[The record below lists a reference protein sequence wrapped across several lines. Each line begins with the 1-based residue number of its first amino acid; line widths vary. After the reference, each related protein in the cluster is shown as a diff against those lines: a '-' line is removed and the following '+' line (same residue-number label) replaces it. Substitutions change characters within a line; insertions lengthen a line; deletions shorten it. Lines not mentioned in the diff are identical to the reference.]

1 MKGYAR
7 RYFALIMAACMMLFS
22 VPFAHAEQT
31 GFVDMPGEGHWSYAA
46 LNSAVENGILNGNNN
61 HLYPNRALTRAQ
73 MAAIINRVFGA
84 EEQADISAF
93 QDVKAGDWF
102 AADLAKAV
110 CMGTFQGNGNML
122 YPNRDIKRQ
131 EVMAV
136 LARALKLD
144 TADTSNLDNYQDSD
158 QIADYAKGAVAAMLR
173 SGYVSGYADNTI
185 RPQNSLTREQMAQIL
200 YNIFQK
206 YVNTAGTYTGD
217 EAGNVMVNV
226 PEVTIKDASI
236 SGDLIIGDGVGSG
249 TVTLDHVTV
258 SGRVLV
264 RGGGENSLRIVNNS
278 NIGSIIVT
286 KSSSG
291 DLRILSSQGARVD
304 MVYVD
309 DGKDTVILEGTFKNV
324 AVQGTNEVVLRNS
337 SVTQLSV
344 SAPGA
349 DVTVES
355 GSVANTIVA
364 ESAAKAEL
372 TVGKN
377 AKMGT
382 VNVATNAAVDVS
394 GSAAHIVISSG
405 EQGSPSVSL
414 KDGASVTTLEVK
426 KNSAVKVEADDSAK
440 VGHIVAADRGSVTVG
455 GSTAKKQELND
466 KISQGSAANSGGSG
480 GSSSGGSGSG
490 GSSGGSS
497 SGGSGSGGSSG
508 GSSSGGSDSGTVV
521 TSFAQ
526 LKAAAADQAVTAI
539 SISGELEIND
549 DFQCDKPVTIQNGAV
564 VLISDYAIFFD
575 SLTNHGTITTKA
587 SGRLHIG
594 YQAAFLNK
602 GKARNNGVWYI
613 YGALKNEGTYIAN
626 HRHSGVINAFSGSSL
641 IGMPET
647 TVFAVYGDCYYADGT
662 FRKSDRAT
670 DIQTDRN
677 ITLSTSG
684 TTLSAFAFGQAGYDQ
699 AVKSDTA
706 YEGLYL
712 IADKEEEN
720 NTVRLSPKY
729 TGPEWL
735 TFIGDGVTARVSNGT
750 AAPGVLDVCGTL
762 EISAGNT
769 LRAPHVSVQSHGT
782 IRNQGAYHVRTTD
795 MFPDSAAFGMDGA
808 KVYVCGG
815 NTDYY
820 YADGSVEKEED
831 SVTIT
836 GNADISSFGYRCA
849 YIYGQTALENALASG
864 IEYKNIHVCRD
875 PEAPENNH
883 IILNQNV
890 TLNRLE
896 VCEGASL
903 TIAENTTLTADLDIE
918 GGVVENQGTIV
929 GPDLQI
935 SEEGRLINYGTLDLS
950 HDGGTSRLALWDGTL
965 DNRGTID
972 VCNNTLTVNQGHGS
986 LLNIPAPICVT
997 IKSHDS
1003 YWSDGAID
1011 ENPAEVIV
1019 TGGAAVKNTAS
1030 AMVVGGK
1037 GLNNYLAAG
1046 KSYDEVHLCIVD
1058 KETVELPRS
1067 LRVHQVDVRDDSTL
1081 IVPEGYSLTVDK
1093 WMSVYEGGT
1102 VSVQNG
1108 GYLSA
1113 DELSVQDGGL
1123 FKNDG
1128 TVTCNNLEIRD
1139 SSYFNEETGEYEEG
1153 RDTAFLNHGKLTAA
1167 SKSDVRLEGEHSR
1180 LVHDEAAYFACYGN
1194 IRLDRGALLEVH
1206 GPVNSTTPQE
1216 NGFYCEYSVQL
1227 YSCSYGGRI
1236 FTSRIISDEPI
1247 EAKEYMT
1254 AYAATEAD
1262 LRAALKAGAT
1272 NIAVTAPMTLTADL
1286 ELPTGQNVEPMVR
1299 FSELTVPEGVTLTAS
1314 AFWRCDTLNIEGGRV
1329 EQRSGDTEIS
1339 RLSIQPGGTLQIN
1352 EGARL
1357 RGLQEADIAGTIV
1370 NEGKITINGT
1380 YDYSSMPDFSWA
1392 DSIPGTVRK
1401 EMILRV
1407 YSLKELE
1414 TLLADHDIAE
1424 SVSVQCRSAAASA
1437 TDYVIDHDLDFGSRH
1452 VYFREPVTIGK
1463 DAAVKGASIQF
1474 GGGLHLYGTLD
1485 SPSASFDRALTTEA
1499 GSCIRVSD
1507 WTCSWAAAQINGMID
1522 LVGGEIT
1529 FTEETTFGE
1538 SMQIQWHSERVED
1551 GDLSVLNRG
1560 GYIACGDVVHQL
1572 GHIEIPRD
1580 EKIEL
1585 RSENAYYEVIG
1596 SLTNR
1601 GEICISWE
1609 SSLYINNNARLNNEG
1624 RITNDGTLKIQA
1636 LGSVVNSG
1644 TILNRGTIQINEG
1657 GTLSNV
1663 DGTITDEG
1671 TVEGTVTE
1679 NSAAE
1684 NQQAAETPKE
1694 SRKAPEAVKGLAAPP
1709 EDGESAASPDE
1720 EAPSKQ
1726 PEEKPE
1732 KKPAEESGPQ
1742 EPGLESG
1749 SDPTEKV
1756 TA

>member
-46 LNSAVENGILNGNNN
+46 LNSAVENGILSGNNN

-84 EEQADISAF
+84 KEQADISAF

-102 AADLAKAV
+102 SADLAKAV

-122 YPNRDIKRQ
+122 YPNRNIKRQ

-136 LARALKLD
+136 LARTLKLD

-309 DGKDTVILEGTFKNV
+309 DGKDTVTLEGTFKNV

-426 KNSAVKVEADDSAK
+426 KNSAAKVEADDSAK
-440 VGHIVAADRGSVTVG
+440 VSHIVAVDPGSVTVG

-480 GSSSGGSGSG
+480 GF
-490 GSSGGSS
+490 SSGGSS
-497 SGGSGSGGSSG
+497 SGGSSG

-575 SLTNHGTITTKA
+575 SLTNNGTITTKA

-602 GKARNNGVWYI
+602 GKAQNNGVWYI
-613 YGALKNEGTYIAN
+613 YGALKNEGTYIAKN
-626 HRHSGVINAFSGSSL
+626 RRSGVINAFSGSFL

-662 FRKSDRAT
+662 FRKSDQAT

-677 ITLSTSG
+677 ITLRTSG
-684 TTLSAFAFGQAGYDQ
+684 AVLSAFAFGQEGYDQ

-712 IADKEEEN
+712 IADKEEN
-720 NTVRLSPKY
+720 NTLRLSPKY

-750 AAPGVLDVCGTL
+750 AAPGVLEVYGTL
-762 EISAGNT
+762 EIAAGNT
-769 LRAPHVSVQSHGT
+769 LRAPEVSVQSHGT
-782 IRNQGAYHVRTTD
+782 IRNQGDYQVETTY
-795 MFPDSAAFGMDGA
+795 MFKDSAAFGMDGA
-808 KVYVCGG
+808 KVHVCGD
-815 NTDYY
+815 NIDYY
-820 YADGSVEKEED
+820 YADGSVEKGGAA
-831 SVTIT
+831 VTIT
-836 GNADISSFGYRCA
+836 GNADISSFGYHCA

-864 IEYKNIHVCRD
+864 IAYDEIHVCCD
-875 PEAPENNH
+875 PDTPENNH
-883 IILNQNV
+883 VILNKDV
-890 TLNRLE
+890 LLNRLE
-896 VCEGASL
+896 VYEGASL
-903 TIAENTTLTADLDIE
+903 TIAENTTLTAYLNIE

-929 GPDLQI
+929 GLNMRI
-935 SEEGRLINYGTLDLS
+935 GEEGRLINYGTVDLS
-950 HDGGTSRLALWDGTL
+950 KYGTSRLVLWDGTL

-972 VCNNTLTVNQGHGS
+972 ARNNTLTVSQGRGH
-986 LLNIPAPICVT
+986 LLNIPASICVT
-997 IKSHDS
+997 IESHDFYS
-1003 YWSDGAID
+1003 NDGTID

-1030 AMVVGGK
+1030 ATAEGTK

-1046 KSYDEVHLCIVD
+1046 KSYDEVYLHIVD

-1081 IVPEGYSLTVDK
+1081 IVLEGYSLTVDE
-1093 WMSVYEGGT
+1093 WMGVYEGGT

-1128 TVTCNNLEIRD
+1128 TVTCDRLEIRD
-1139 SSYFNEETGEYEEG
+1139 SSYYDEETGEYEEG
-1153 RDTAFLNHGKLTAA
+1153 RDAAFLNHGKLTAA

-1206 GPVNSTTPQE
+1206 GPVNPRSSQD
-1216 NGFYCEYSVQL
+1216 NGFYCERPVQL

-1247 EAKEYMT
+1247 EADEYMT

-1272 NIAVTAPMTLTADL
+1272 DIAVTAPMTLTADL
-1286 ELPTGQNVEPMVR
+1286 ELSTGQNVNPMVE
-1299 FSELTVPEGVTLTAS
+1299 FSELTVPGGVTLTAS
-1314 AFWRCDTLNIEGGRV
+1314 AFWGCDTLNIEGGRV
-1329 EQRSGDTEIS
+1329 EQRSGSAQIS
-1339 RLSIQPGGTLQIN
+1339 QLSIQAGGTLQISA
-1352 EGARL
+1352 EARL
-1357 RGLQEADIAGTIV
+1357 WGLQEADIAGTIV
-1370 NEGKITINGT
+1370 NEGGITIEGT
-1380 YDYSSMPDFSWA
+1380 YDYSSMPDLSWA
-1392 DSIPGTVRK
+1392 DSIPGTVEKDIR
-1401 EMILRV
+1401 LRV

-1424 SVSVQCRSAAASA
+1424 SVSVQCRSTAASA
-1437 TDYVIDHDLDFGSRH
+1437 TDYVIDHDLDFGSRR
-1452 VYFREPVTIGK
+1452 VYFAEPVTIDKGVT
-1463 DAAVKGASIQF
+1463 VKGARIQF
-1474 GGGLHLYGTLD
+1474 GEGLHLYGTLD
-1485 SPSASFDRALTTEA
+1485 SPSASFDRTLTTEA

-1507 WTCSWAAAQINGMID
+1507 WTCSRAAAQINGMID
-1522 LVGGEIT
+1522 LAGGRIY

-1538 SMQIQWHSERVED
+1538 SMQLQWHSQRAED
-1551 GDLSVLNRG
+1551 GDLSALNRRG
-1560 GYIACGDVVHQL
+1560 GVVCSGVIHQL
-1572 GHIEIPRD
+1572 GHIEIPKD
-1580 EKIEL
+1580 GEMALKGK
-1585 RSENAYYEVIG
+1585 NAYYEVIG
-1596 SLTNR
+1596 SLTNQ
-1601 GEICISWE
+1601 GEITIEEE

-1636 LGSVVNSG
+1636 LGLAVNSG

-1684 NQQAAETPKE
+1684 NQQAAETPEE

-1742 EPGLESG
+1742 ETGLEND
-1749 SDPTEKV
+1749 SDPTEEV

>member
-102 AADLAKAV
+102 SADLAKAV

-349 DVTVES
+349 DVAVES

-382 VNVATNAAVDVS
+382 VNVATNATVDVS

-414 KDGASVTTLEVK
+414 KDGASVTTMEVK

-440 VGHIVAADRGSVTVG
+440 VSHIVAADPGSVTVG

-466 KISQGSAANSGGSG
+466 KIAQGNAAS
-480 GSSSGGSGSG
+480 SG

-497 SGGSGSGGSSG
+497 SGGSSGGSSSGGSSG

-539 SISGELEIND
+539 SISGKLEIND
-549 DFQCDKPVTIQNGAV
+549 DFQCDKPVTIQNGAS

-602 GKARNNGVWYI
+602 GTAQNNGVWYI
-613 YGALKNEGTYIAN
+613 YGTLKNEGTYIAKN
-626 HRHSGVINAFSGSSL
+626 RHSGVINAFSGSSL

-684 TTLSAFAFGQAGYDQ
+684 ATLSAFAFGQAGYDQ

-720 NTVRLSPKY
+720 NTVRLSTEY

-735 TFIGDGVTARVSNGT
+735 TLIGDGVTARVSNGT
-750 AAPGVLDVCGTL
+750 AAPGELEVYGTL
-762 EISAGNT
+762 EIAAGNT
-769 LRAPHVSVQSHGT
+769 LRAPDVRVQSHG
-782 IRNQGAYHVRTTD
+782 IVRNQGDYQVETTYL
-795 MFPDSAAFGMDGA
+795 FEDSAAFGMDGA
-808 KVYVCGG
+808 KVHVCGD
-815 NTDYY
+815 NIDYY
-820 YADGSVEKEED
+820 YADGSVEKGGAT
-831 SVTIT
+831 VTIT

-864 IEYKNIHVCRD
+864 IAYDEIHVCCD
-875 PEAPENNH
+875 PESPENNH
-883 IILNQNV
+883 VILNKDV
-890 TLNRLE
+890 LLNRLE
-896 VCEGASL
+896 VYEGASL
-903 TIAENTTLTADLDIE
+903 TIAENTTLTAYLNIE

-929 GPDLQI
+929 GLNMRI
-935 SEEGRLINYGTLDLS
+935 GEEGRLINYGTVDLS
-950 HDGGTSRLALWDGTL
+950 EYGTSRLVLWDGTL

-972 VCNNTLTVNQGHGS
+972 ARNNILTVGQGRGH
-986 LLNIPAPICVT
+986 LLNIPASICVT
-997 IKSHDS
+997 IESHDFYS
-1003 YWSDGAID
+1003 NDGTID

-1030 AMVVGGK
+1030 ATAEGTK

-1046 KSYDEVHLCIVD
+1046 KSYDEVYLHIVD

-1081 IVPEGYSLTVDK
+1081 IVLEGYSLTVDE
-1093 WMSVYEGGT
+1093 WMGVYEGGT

-1128 TVTCNNLEIRD
+1128 TVTCDRLEIRD
-1139 SSYFNEETGEYEEG
+1139 SSYYDEETGEYEEG
-1153 RDTAFLNHGKLTAA
+1153 RDAAFLNHGKLTAA

-1206 GPVNSTTPQE
+1206 GPVNPRSSQD
-1216 NGFYCEYSVQL
+1216 NGFYCERPVQL

-1247 EAKEYMT
+1247 EADEYMT

-1272 NIAVTAPMTLTADL
+1272 DIAVTAPMTLTADL
-1286 ELPTGQNVEPMVR
+1286 ELSTGQNVNPMVE
-1299 FSELTVPEGVTLTAS
+1299 FSELTVPGGVTLTAS
-1314 AFWRCDTLNIEGGRV
+1314 AFWGCDTLNIEGGRV
-1329 EQRSGDTEIS
+1329 EQRSGSAQIS
-1339 RLSIQPGGTLQIN
+1339 QLSIQAGGTLQISA
-1352 EGARL
+1352 EARL
-1357 RGLQEADIAGTIV
+1357 WGLQEADIAGTIV
-1370 NEGKITINGT
+1370 NEGGITIEGT
-1380 YDYSSMPDFSWA
+1380 YDYSSMPDLSWA
-1392 DSIPGTVRK
+1392 DSIPGTVEKDIR
-1401 EMILRV
+1401 LRV

-1424 SVSVQCRSAAASA
+1424 SVSVQCRSTAASA
-1437 TDYVIDHDLDFGSRH
+1437 TDYVIDHDLDFGSRR
-1452 VYFREPVTIGK
+1452 VYFAEPVTIDKGVT
-1463 DAAVKGASIQF
+1463 VKGARIQF

-1485 SPSASFDRALTTEA
+1485 SPSASFDRTLTTEA

-1507 WTCSWAAAQINGMID
+1507 WTCSRAAAQINGMID
-1522 LVGGEIT
+1522 LAGGRIY

-1538 SMQIQWHSERVED
+1538 SMQLQWHSQRAED
-1551 GDLSVLNRG
+1551 GDLSALNRRG
-1560 GYIACGDVVHQL
+1560 GVVCSGVIHQL
-1572 GHIEIPRD
+1572 GHIEIPKD
-1580 EKIEL
+1580 GEMALKGK
-1585 RSENAYYEVIG
+1585 NAYYEVIG
-1596 SLTNR
+1596 SLTNQ
-1601 GEICISWE
+1601 GEITIEEE

-1636 LGSVVNSG
+1636 LGSAVNSG

-1684 NQQAAETPKE
+1684 NQQAAETPEE

-1742 EPGLESG
+1742 ETGLEND
-1749 SDPTEKV
+1749 SDPTEEV

>member
-46 LNSAVENGILNGNNN
+46 LNSAVENGILSGNNN

-84 EEQADISAF
+84 KEQADISAF

-102 AADLAKAV
+102 SADLAKAV

-122 YPNRDIKRQ
+122 YPNRNIKRQ

-136 LARALKLD
+136 LARTLKLD

-309 DGKDTVILEGTFKNV
+309 DGKDTVTLEGTFKNV

-426 KNSAVKVEADDSAK
+426 KNSAAKVEADDSAK
-440 VGHIVAADRGSVTVG
+440 VSHIVAVDPGSVTVG

-480 GSSSGGSGSG
+480 GF
-490 GSSGGSS
+490 SSGGSS
-497 SGGSGSGGSSG
+497 SGGSSG

-575 SLTNHGTITTKA
+575 SLTNNGTITTKA

-602 GKARNNGVWYI
+602 GKAQNNGVWYI
-613 YGALKNEGTYIAN
+613 YGALKNEGTYIAKN
-626 HRHSGVINAFSGSSL
+626 RRSGVINAFSGSFL

-662 FRKSDRAT
+662 FRKSDQAT

-677 ITLSTSG
+677 ITLRTSG
-684 TTLSAFAFGQAGYDQ
+684 AVLSAFAFGQEGYDQ

-712 IADKEEEN
+712 IADKEEN
-720 NTVRLSPKY
+720 NTLRLSPKY

-750 AAPGVLDVCGTL
+750 AAPGVLEVYGTL
-762 EISAGNT
+762 EIAAGNT
-769 LRAPHVSVQSHGT
+769 LRAPEVSVQSHGT
-782 IRNQGAYHVRTTD
+782 IRNQGDYQVETTY
-795 MFPDSAAFGMDGA
+795 MFKDSAAFGMDGA
-808 KVYVCGG
+808 KVHVCGD
-815 NTDYY
+815 NIDYY
-820 YADGSVEKEED
+820 YADGSVEKGGAA
-831 SVTIT
+831 VTIT
-836 GNADISSFGYRCA
+836 GNADISSFGYHCA

-864 IEYKNIHVCRD
+864 IAYDEIHVCCD
-875 PEAPENNH
+875 PDTPENNH
-883 IILNQNV
+883 VILNKDV
-890 TLNRLE
+890 LLNRLE
-896 VCEGASL
+896 VYEGASL
-903 TIAENTTLTADLDIE
+903 TIAENTTLTAYLNIE

-929 GPDLQI
+929 GLNMRI
-935 SEEGRLINYGTLDLS
+935 GEEGRLINYGTVDLS
-950 HDGGTSRLALWDGTL
+950 KYGTSRLVLWDGTL

-972 VCNNTLTVNQGHGS
+972 ARNNTLTVSQGRGH

-997 IKSHDS
+997 TESQDS
-1003 YWSDGAID
+1003 YWSDGTID

-1030 AMVVGGK
+1030 ATVAGNK

-1046 KSYDEVHLCIVD
+1046 KSYDEVYLHIVD
-1058 KETVELPRS
+1058 KETVELPQS
-1067 LRVHQVDVRDDSTL
+1067 LQIHQVDVRDESTL
-1081 IVPEGYSLTVDK
+1081 IVPEGYSLTVGE
-1093 WMSVYEGGT
+1093 WMGVYEGGT

-1108 GYLSA
+1108 GYLFA

-1139 SSYFNEETGEYEEG
+1139 SSYYDEETGEYRES

-1167 SKSDVRLEGEHSR
+1167 SKSDVRLVGEHSR

-1206 GPVNSTTPQE
+1206 GPVNPTTPQE
-1216 NGFYCEYSVQL
+1216 NGFYCAYPVQL
-1227 YSCSYGGRI
+1227 NSCSYGGRI

-1247 EAKEYMT
+1247 EAKEYTT

-1272 NIAVTAPMTLTADL
+1272 DIAATVPMTLTADL

-1314 AFWRCDTLNIEGGRV
+1314 TFWRCDTLNIEGGRV
-1329 EQRSGDTEIS
+1329 EQRSGNTRVS
-1339 RLSIQPGGTLQIN
+1339 RISIQPGGTLQIN

-1357 RGLQEADIAGTIV
+1357 WGLQEADIAGTIV
-1370 NEGKITINGT
+1370 NEGEISIREM
-1380 YDYSSMPDFSWA
+1380 YDYAAIPDLSWME
-1392 DSIPGTVRK
+1392 SIPGTVEK
-1401 EMILRV
+1401 DISLNV

-1424 SVSVQCRSAAASA
+1424 SVSVQCRSAAAFA

-1452 VYFREPVTIGK
+1452 VYFSEPVTIGK
-1463 DAAVKGASIQF
+1463 DATVKGAEIQF

-1485 SPSASFDRALTTEA
+1485 SPDVSFDRTLTTEA

-1507 WTCSWAAAQINGMID
+1507 WTYSEAAAQINGMID
-1522 LVGGEIT
+1522 LAGGRIY

-1538 SMQIQWHSERVED
+1538 SMQIQWHSQRAED
-1551 GDLSVLNRG
+1551 GDLSALNRG
-1560 GYIACGDVVHQL
+1560 GYIVCRGVIHQL

-1580 EKIEL
+1580 EKMVLEGK
-1585 RSENAYYEVIG
+1585 NAYYEVIG
-1596 SLTNR
+1596 SLTNQ
-1601 GEICISWE
+1601 GEITIEEE

-1694 SRKAPEAVKGLAAPP
+1694 SRKASEAVKGLAAPP

-1720 EAPSKQ
+1720 EAPSKR

-1742 EPGLESG
+1742 ETGLENG
-1749 SDPTEKV
+1749 SDPAEKV

>member
-7 RYFALIMAACMMLFS
+7 RYFALIMAVCMMLFS

-102 AADLAKAV
+102 SADLAKAV

-122 YPNRDIKRQ
+122 YPNRNIKRQ

-185 RPQNSLTREQMAQIL
+185 RPQNSLTREQMAQII

-206 YVNTAGTYTGD
+206 YVNTVGTYTGD

-426 KNSAVKVEADDSAK
+426 KNSAVNVEADDSAK
-440 VGHIVAADRGSVTVG
+440 VGHIVAANPGSITVG

-508 GSSSGGSDSGTVV
+508 GSSSSGSDSGTVV

-549 DFQCDKPVTIQNGAV
+549 DFQCDKPVTIQNGAA

-602 GKARNNGVWYI
+602 GKAQNNGVWYI
-613 YGALKNEGTYIAN
+613 YGALKNEGTYTAKN
-626 HRHSGVINAFSGSSL
+626 RHSGVINAFSGSSL

-684 TTLSAFAFGQAGYDQ
+684 ATLSAFAFGQAGYDQ
-699 AVKSDTA
+699 AVRSDTA

-712 IADKEEEN
+712 VADKEEEN
-720 NTVRLSPKY
+720 NTVRLSTEY

-735 TFIGDGVTARVSNGT
+735 TFIGDGVTARVSNRT
-750 AAPGVLDVCGTL
+750 AAPGELDVYGTL
-762 EISAGNT
+762 EIAAGNA

-782 IRNQGAYHVRTTD
+782 IRNQGDYQVETTY

-808 KVYVCGG
+808 KVHVCGD
-815 NTDYY
+815 NIDYY
-820 YADGSVEKEED
+820 YADGSVEKGGAA
-831 SVTIT
+831 VTIT
-836 GNADISSFGYRCA
+836 GNADISRFGYRCA
-849 YIYGQTALENALASG
+849 YIYGQTALENVLVSG
-864 IEYKNIHVCRD
+864 IAYDEIYVCCD

-883 IILNQNV
+883 VILNQNV

-896 VCEGASL
+896 VYEGASL
-903 TIAENTTLTADLDIE
+903 TIAENTTLTTYLDIV
-918 GGVVENQGTIV
+918 GGIVENQGTIV
-929 GPDLQI
+929 GLNMRI
-935 SEEGRLINYGTLDLS
+935 CEEGQLINYGTLDLS
-950 HDGGTSRLALWDGTL
+950 AYGTSHLALWRGTL

-972 VCNNTLTVNQGHGS
+972 VYKDTLDVGYGRGH
-986 LLNIPAPICVT
+986 LLNIPAHICVT
-997 IKSHDS
+997 TKSDDLYS
-1003 YWSDGAID
+1003 RDGAVPEDSPII
-1011 ENPAEVIV
+1011 IV
-1019 TGGAAVKNTAS
+1019 TGGATVKNTGS
-1030 AMVVGGK
+1030 ATVEGIK

-1046 KSYDEVHLCIVD
+1046 KSYDEVHLYIVD
-1058 KETVELPRS
+1058 ETVELPRS

-1081 IVPEGYSLTVDK
+1081 IVPEGYSLTVDE
-1093 WMSVYEGGT
+1093 WMGVYEGGT

-1108 GYLSA
+1108 GYLFA

-1139 SSYFNEETGEYEEG
+1139 NSYYDEETGEYREG
-1153 RDTAFLNHGKLTAA
+1153 RDAAFLNHGKLTAA

-1206 GPVNSTTPQE
+1206 GPVNPKSSQD
-1216 NGFYCEYSVQL
+1216 NGFYCERPVQL
-1227 YSCSYGGRI
+1227 QSCSYGGRI

-1247 EAKEYMT
+1247 EADEYMT
-1254 AYAATEAD
+1254 AYAATEAE

-1272 NIAVTAPMTLTADL
+1272 NIAVTAPMTLTSDL

-1299 FSELTVPEGVTLTAS
+1299 FSELTVPEGVALTAS
-1314 AFWRCDTLNIEGGRV
+1314 TFWRCDTLNIEGGSV
-1329 EQRSGDTEIS
+1329 EQQCDNTRIR
-1339 RLSIQPGGTLQIN
+1339 RLSIQSGGTLQIN

-1357 RGLQEADIAGTIV
+1357 RGLQEADIAGTII
-1370 NEGKITINGT
+1370 NEGKITIDGT
-1380 YDYSSMPDFSWA
+1380 YDYSSMPDLFWA
-1392 DSIPGTVRK
+1392 DSIPGTVEK
-1401 EMILRV
+1401 DISLNV

-1414 TLLADHDIAE
+1414 TLLADPDIAE
-1424 SVSVQCRSAAASA
+1424 SFSIDCHSTAASA

-1452 VYFREPVTIGK
+1452 VYFSEPVTIGK
-1463 DAAVKGASIQF
+1463 DVTVKGTSIQF

-1485 SPSASFDRALTTEA
+1485 FPSALFNRTLTTEA

-1507 WTCSWAAAQINGMID
+1507 WTYSEAAAQINGMID
-1522 LVGGEIT
+1522 LAGGRIY

-1551 GDLSVLNRG
+1551 GDLSELNKG
-1560 GYIACGDVVHQL
+1560 GYIVCRGVIHQL
-1572 GHIEIPRD
+1572 GHIDIPRD
-1580 EKIEL
+1580 EKMVLEGK
-1585 RSENAYYEVIG
+1585 NAYYEVIG
-1596 SLTNR
+1596 SLTNQ
-1601 GEICISWE
+1601 GEITIEEE

-1636 LGSVVNSG
+1636 LGSLENTG
-1644 TILNRGTIQINEG
+1644 RIFNFGTIQINEG

-1671 TVEGTVTE
+1671 TIEGTVTE
-1679 NSAAE
+1679 NPAAE
-1684 NQQAAETPKE
+1684 NQKATETPEE

-1720 EAPSKQ
+1720 EAPSKL
-1726 PEEKPE
+1726 PEEKTE
-1732 KKPAEESGPQ
+1732 KKPDEESGPQ
-1742 EPGLESG
+1742 EPGLENG
-1749 SDPTEKV
+1749 SDPAEKV

>member
-7 RYFALIMAACMMLFS
+7 RYFALIMAVCMMLFS

-102 AADLAKAV
+102 SADLAKAV

-122 YPNRDIKRQ
+122 YPNRNIKRQ

-206 YVNTAGTYTGD
+206 YVKTAGTYTGD
-217 EAGNVMVNV
+217 EAGNVMINV

-466 KISQGSAANSGGSG
+466 KISQGSAA
-480 GSSSGGSGSG
+480 SSGGN
-490 GSSGGSS
+490 SGGSS

-549 DFQCDKPVTIQNGAV
+549 DFQCDKPVTIQNGAA

-575 SLTNHGTITTKA
+575 FLTNHGTITTKA

-602 GKARNNGVWYI
+602 GKAQNNGVWYI
-613 YGALKNEGTYIAN
+613 YGALKNEGTYTAN
-626 HRHSGVINAFSGSSL
+626 YHSSGVINAFSGSSL

-677 ITLSTSG
+677 ITLRTSG
-684 TTLSAFAFGQAGYDQ
+684 ATLSAFAFGQAGYDQ

-712 IADKEEEN
+712 VADKEEEN
-720 NTVRLSPKY
+720 NTVRLSTEY
-729 TGPEWL
+729 TGPKWP
-735 TFIGDGVTARVSNGT
+735 TTIGDGVTARVSNGT
-750 AAPGVLDVCGTL
+750 AAPGELDVYGTL
-762 EISAGNT
+762 EIAAGNT

-782 IRNQGAYHVRTTD
+782 IRNQGAYHVRTTY

-808 KVYVCGG
+808 KVHVCGD
-815 NTDYY
+815 NIDYY
-820 YADGSVEKEED
+820 YADGSVEKGGAI
-831 SVTIT
+831 VTIT
-836 GNADISSFGYRCA
+836 GNADISRFGYRCA

-864 IEYKNIHVCRD
+864 IAYDEIHVCCD

-883 IILNQNV
+883 VILNQNV

-896 VCEGASL
+896 VHEGASL
-903 TIAENTTLTADLDIE
+903 TIAENTTLTAYLNVE

-929 GPDLQI
+929 GLNMRI
-935 SEEGRLINYGTLDLS
+935 GEEGRLINYGTVDLS
-950 HDGGTSRLALWDGTL
+950 EYGTSRLVLWDGTL

-972 VCNNTLTVNQGHGS
+972 ARNNTLTVSRGRGH

-997 IKSHDS
+997 TESQDS
-1003 YWSDGAID
+1003 YWSDGTID

-1019 TGGAAVKNTAS
+1019 TGGATVKNTAS
-1030 AMVVGGK
+1030 ATAEGTK

-1046 KSYDEVHLCIVD
+1046 KSYDEVYLHIVD

-1081 IVPEGYSLTVDK
+1081 IVPEGYSLTVDE
-1093 WMSVYEGGT
+1093 WMGVYEGGT

-1128 TVTCNNLEIRD
+1128 TVTCDRLEIRD
-1139 SSYFNEETGEYEEG
+1139 SSYYNKETGEYREG

-1194 IRLDRGALLEVH
+1194 ISLDRGALLEVH
-1206 GPVNSTTPQE
+1206 GPVNPRSSQD
-1216 NGFYCEYSVQL
+1216 NGFYCEYPVQL
-1227 YSCSYGGRI
+1227 HSCSYGGRI

-1247 EAKEYMT
+1247 EADEYMT

-1272 NIAVTAPMTLTADL
+1272 DIAVTVPMTLTADL
-1286 ELPTGQNVEPMVR
+1286 ELSTGQNVNPMVE

-1329 EQRSGDTEIS
+1329 EQRSGNTRIR
-1339 RLSIQPGGTLQIN
+1339 RLSIQPGGTLRIN

-1357 RGLQEADIAGTIV
+1357 WGLRKADIAGTIV
-1370 NEGKITINGT
+1370 NEGKITIEGT
-1380 YDYSSMPDFSWA
+1380 YDYSSMSDLSWA

-1401 EMILRV
+1401 DISLRV

-1414 TLLADHDIAE
+1414 TLLADPDIAE
-1424 SVSVQCRSAAASA
+1424 SVSVECHSTAASA
-1437 TDYVIDHDLDFGSRH
+1437 TDYVIDHDLDFGSRY

-1463 DAAVKGASIQF
+1463 DVTVKGAGIKF

-1485 SPSASFDRALTTEA
+1485 SPSASFDRTLTTEA

-1507 WTCSWAAAQINGMID
+1507 WTCSRAAAQINGMID
-1522 LVGGEIT
+1522 LAGGRIY

-1538 SMQIQWHSERVED
+1538 SMQLQWHSQRTED
-1551 GDLSVLNRG
+1551 GDLSALNRG
-1560 GYIACGDVVHQL
+1560 GGIVCSGVIHQL
-1572 GHIEIPRD
+1572 GHIEIPKD
-1580 EKIEL
+1580 GEMALDGK
-1585 RSENAYYEVIG
+1585 NAYYEVIG
-1596 SLTNR
+1596 SLTNQ
-1601 GEICISWE
+1601 GEITIEEE
-1609 SSLYINNNARLNNEG
+1609 SSLYINNNARLNNKG

-1636 LGSVVNSG
+1636 LGLLENTG
-1644 TILNRGTIQINEG
+1644 RIFNFGTIQINEG
-1657 GTLSNV
+1657 GTLLNTDGSIR
-1663 DGTITDEG
+1663 DHGTI
-1671 TVEGTVTE
+1671 EGTVTE
-1679 NSAAE
+1679 DPAAE
-1684 NQQAAETPKE
+1684 NQQAAETPEE
-1694 SRKAPEAVKGLAAPP
+1694 SRKDPEAVKGLAAPP
-1709 EDGESAASPDE
+1709 EDGESAASPE
-1720 EAPSKQ
+1720 EAPSEL

-1742 EPGLESG
+1742 EPGLENG
-1749 SDPTEKV
+1749 SDPTEEV

>member
-1 MKGYAR
+1 
-7 RYFALIMAACMMLFS
+7 
-22 VPFAHAEQT
+22 
-31 GFVDMPGEGHWSYAA
+31 
-46 LNSAVENGILNGNNN
+46 
-61 HLYPNRALTRAQ
+61 
-73 MAAIINRVFGA
+73 
-84 EEQADISAF
+84 
-93 QDVKAGDWF
+93 
-102 AADLAKAV
+102 
-110 CMGTFQGNGNML
+110 
-122 YPNRDIKRQ
+122 
-131 EVMAV
+131 
-136 LARALKLD
+136 
-144 TADTSNLDNYQDSD
+144 
-158 QIADYAKGAVAAMLR
+158 MLR

-440 VGHIVAADRGSVTVG
+440 VSHIVAADRGSVTVG

-466 KISQGSAANSGGSG
+466 KISQGSAASSGGSGGSSSGGSSSGGSSG

-549 DFQCDKPVTIQNGAV
+549 DFQCDKPVTIQNGAA

-575 SLTNHGTITTKA
+575 SLTNNGTITTKA

-602 GKARNNGVWYI
+602 GTAQNNGIWYI
-613 YGALKNEGTYIAN
+613 YGTLKNEGIYTAN
-626 HRHSGVINAFSGSSL
+626 YRRSGVINAFSGSSL
-641 IGMPET
+641 LGMPET
-647 TVFAVYGDCYYADGT
+647 TAFAVYGDCYYADGT

-706 YEGLYL
+706 FGGLYL
-712 IADKEEEN
+712 IADKKEEN

-769 LRAPHVSVQSHGT
+769 LRAPDVRVQSHG
-782 IRNQGAYHVRTTD
+782 IVRNQGDYQVETTYL
-795 MFPDSAAFGMDGA
+795 FEDSAAFGMDGA
-808 KVYVCGG
+808 KVYVCGD
-815 NTDYY
+815 NIDYY
-820 YADGSVEKEED
+820 YADGSVEKGRGA
-831 SVTIT
+831 VTIT

-864 IEYKNIHVCRD
+864 IAYDEIHVCCD
-875 PEAPENNH
+875 PDTPENNH
-883 IILNQNV
+883 VILNKDV
-890 TLNRLE
+890 LLNRLE
-896 VCEGASL
+896 VYEGASL
-903 TIAENTTLTADLDIE
+903 TIAENTTLTAYLNIE

-929 GPDLQI
+929 GLNMRI
-935 SEEGRLINYGTLDLS
+935 CEKGRLINYGTLDLS
-950 HDGGTSRLALWDGTL
+950 EYGTSQLALWEGTL

-972 VCNNTLTVNQGHGS
+972 ARNNTLTICQGHGY
-986 LLNIPAPICVT
+986 LLNIPAPICVMT
-997 IKSHDS
+997 ESQDS
-1003 YWSDGAID
+1003 YWSDGTID
-1011 ENPAEVIV
+1011 ENPVEVIV

-1030 AMVVGGK
+1030 ATVAGNK

-1046 KSYDEVHLCIVD
+1046 KSYDEVHLYIVD

-1067 LRVHQVDVRDDSTL
+1067 LRVHQVDVQDDSTL
-1081 IVPEGYSLTVDK
+1081 IVPEGYSLTVDE
-1093 WMSVYEGGT
+1093 WLDVYEGGT

-1108 GYLSA
+1108 GYMSA
-1113 DELSVQDGGL
+1113 GRLSVHGGGL

-1128 TVTCNNLEIRD
+1128 TVTCDRLEIRD
-1139 SSYFNEETGEYEEG
+1139 SSYYDEETGEYEEG
-1153 RDTAFLNHGKLTAA
+1153 RDAAFLNHGKLTAA
-1167 SKSDVRLEGEHSR
+1167 SKSDVRLEGEHSQ

-1206 GPVNSTTPQE
+1206 GPVNPRSSQD
-1216 NGFYCEYSVQL
+1216 NGFYCERPVQL

-1247 EAKEYMT
+1247 EAKEYIT

-1272 NIAVTAPMTLTADL
+1272 NIAVTAPMTLTSDL
-1286 ELPTGQNVEPMVR
+1286 ELPTSQNVEPMVR

-1314 AFWRCDTLNIEGGRV
+1314 AFWGCDTLNIEGGRV
-1329 EQRSGDTEIS
+1329 EQRSGSAQIS
-1339 RLSIQPGGTLQIN
+1339 QLSIQAGGTLQISA
-1352 EGARL
+1352 EARL
-1357 RGLQEADIAGTIV
+1357 WGLQEADIAGTIV
-1370 NEGKITINGT
+1370 NEGGITIEGT
-1380 YDYSSMPDFSWA
+1380 YDYSSMPDLSWA
-1392 DSIPGTVRK
+1392 DSIPGTVEKDIR
-1401 EMILRV
+1401 LCV

-1414 TLLADHDIAE
+1414 TLLADPDIAE
-1424 SVSVQCRSAAASA
+1424 SFSIDCHSTAASA
-1437 TDYVIDHDLDFGSRH
+1437 TDYVIVHDLDFGSRH
-1452 VYFREPVTIGK
+1452 VNFREPVTIGK
-1463 DAAVKGASIQF
+1463 DAAVKGTSIQF

-1485 SPSASFDRALTTEA
+1485 SPSAWFDRTLTTEA

-1507 WTCSWAAAQINGMID
+1507 LTCSWAAAQINGMID
-1522 LVGGEIT
+1522 LVGGEII
-1529 FTEETTFGE
+1529 FTEEMTFGE

-1551 GDLSVLNRG
+1551 GDLLVLNRG

-1572 GHIEIPRD
+1572 GHIDIPRD

-1585 RSENAYYEVIG
+1585 RSKDTYYEVIG

-1624 RITNDGTLKIQA
+1624 RIRNDGTLKIQA

-1671 TVEGTVTE
+1671 TIEGTVTE
-1679 NSAAE
+1679 GSAAE

-1709 EDGESAASPDE
+1709 EDGESAASPDG
-1720 EAPSKQ
+1720 EAPSKL

-1732 KKPAEESGPQ
+1732 KKPAEERGPQ
-1742 EPGLESG
+1742 EPGLESD
-1749 SDPTEKV
+1749 SDPAEKV

>member
-102 AADLAKAV
+102 SADLAKAV

-206 YVNTAGTYTGD
+206 YVKTAGTYTGD

-264 RGGGENSLRIVNNS
+264 RGGGENSLRVVNNS

-426 KNSAVKVEADDSAK
+426 KNSAVNVEADDSAK
-440 VGHIVAADRGSVTVG
+440 VGHIVAANPGSVTVG

-480 GSSSGGSGSG
+480 GSSSGGSS
-490 GSSGGSS
+490 
-497 SGGSGSGGSSG
+497 SGGSSG

-549 DFQCDKPVTIQNGAV
+549 DFQCDKPVTIQNGAA
-564 VLISDYAIFFD
+564 VLVSDYAIFFD

-602 GKARNNGVWYI
+602 GKAQNNGVWYI

-662 FRKSDRAT
+662 FRRSDQAT

-684 TTLSAFAFGQAGYDQ
+684 TTLSAFAFGQVGYDQ
-699 AVKSDTA
+699 AVKSDTV

-712 IADKEEEN
+712 IADKEEET

-729 TGPEWL
+729 AGPEWL

-750 AAPGVLDVCGTL
+750 AAPGELDVCGTL

-782 IRNQGAYHVRTTD
+782 IRNQGDYQVETTY

-808 KVYVCGG
+808 NIRICGSG
-815 NTDYY
+815 IDYY
-820 YADGSVEKEED
+820 YSDGSVEKGGD
-831 SVTIT
+831 TVTIT
-836 GNADISSFGYRCA
+836 GNADISSSAYHGA

-864 IEYKNIHVCRD
+864 IAYDEIHVCCD
-875 PEAPENNH
+875 PESPENNH
-883 IILNQNV
+883 VILNKDV
-890 TLNRLE
+890 LLNRLE
-896 VCEGASL
+896 VYEGACL
-903 TIAENTTLTADLDIE
+903 TIAENTTLTAYLNIE

-929 GPDLQI
+929 GLNMRI
-935 SEEGRLINYGTLDLS
+935 GEEGRLINYGTVDLS
-950 HDGGTSRLALWDGTL
+950 EYGTSRLVLWDGTL

-972 VCNNTLTVNQGHGS
+972 ARNNTLTVSQGRGS

-997 IKSHDS
+997 TESHDS
-1003 YWSDGAID
+1003 YWSDGTID

-1019 TGGAAVKNTAS
+1019 TGGATVKNTAS
-1030 AMVVGGK
+1030 ATVTGNK

-1046 KSYDEVHLCIVD
+1046 KSYDEVHLYIVD

-1093 WMSVYEGGT
+1093 WMEVYEGGT

-1113 DELSVQDGGL
+1113 DRLNVHGGL

-1128 TVTCNNLEIRD
+1128 TVTCNELSIHDN
-1139 SSYFNEETGEYEEG
+1139 SYYNWRTGEYEEG
-1153 RDTAFLNHGKLTAA
+1153 RDAAFLNHGKLTTA

-1180 LVHDEAAYFACYGN
+1180 LVHDETAYFACYGN
-1194 IRLDRGALLEVH
+1194 ISLDRGALLEVH
-1206 GPVNSTTPQE
+1206 GPVNSTTPQD
-1216 NGFYCEYSVQL
+1216 NGFYCEHPVQL
-1227 YSCSYGGRI
+1227 HSCSYGGRI

-1247 EAKEYMT
+1247 EADEYMT
-1254 AYAATEAD
+1254 AYAATEAE

-1272 NIAVTAPMTLTADL
+1272 DIAVTDPMTLTSDL
-1286 ELPTGQNVEPMVR
+1286 EIPTGQSVGPMVA
-1299 FSELTVPEGVTLTAS
+1299 FYELTVPEGVTLTALS
-1314 AFWRCDTLNIEGGRV
+1314 FWRCDSLNIEGGRV
-1329 EQRSGDTEIS
+1329 EQRSDSAQIG
-1339 RLSIQPGGTLQIN
+1339 RLSIQAGGTLRIN

-1357 RGLQEADIAGTIV
+1357 WGLRKADIAGTIV
-1370 NEGKITINGT
+1370 NEGEISIRET
-1380 YDYSSMPDFSWA
+1380 YDYAAIPDLSWME
-1392 DSIPGTVRK
+1392 SIPGTVEK
-1401 EMILRV
+1401 DISLNV

-1414 TLLADHDIAE
+1414 TLLADPDIAE
-1424 SVSVQCRSAAASA
+1424 SVSVECRSTAASA
-1437 TDYVIDHDLDFGSRH
+1437 MDYVIDHDLDFGSRH
-1452 VYFREPVTIGK
+1452 VYFSEPVTIGK
-1463 DAAVKGASIQF
+1463 DATMKGAGIQF

-1485 SPSASFDRALTTEA
+1485 FPSASFDRTLTTEA

-1507 WTCSWAAAQINGMID
+1507 WTYSEADAQINGMID
-1522 LVGGEIT
+1522 LAGGRIY

-1538 SMQIQWHSERVED
+1538 SMQLQWHSQRSED
-1551 GDLSVLNRG
+1551 GDLSALNRRG
-1560 GYIACGDVVHQL
+1560 GVVCSGVIHQL
-1572 GHIEIPRD
+1572 GHIEIPKD
-1580 EKIEL
+1580 GEMALKGK
-1585 RSENAYYEVIG
+1585 NAYYEVIG
-1596 SLTNR
+1596 SLTNQ
-1601 GEICISWE
+1601 GEITIEEE
-1609 SSLYINNNARLNNEG
+1609 SSLYINNNARLNNKG

-1636 LGSVVNSG
+1636 LGLLENTG
-1644 TILNRGTIQINEG
+1644 RILNYGTIQINEG
-1657 GTLSNV
+1657 GTLLNTDGSIR
-1663 DGTITDEG
+1663 DHGTI
-1671 TVEGTVTE
+1671 EGTVTE
-1679 NSAAE
+1679 DPAAE
-1684 NQQAAETPKE
+1684 NQQAAETPEE
-1694 SRKAPEAVKGLAAPP
+1694 SRKDPEAVKGLAAPP

-1720 EAPSKQ
+1720 EAPSKL

-1732 KKPAEESGPQ
+1732 KKPDEESGPQ
-1742 EPGLESG
+1742 EPGLENG
-1749 SDPTEKV
+1749 SDPTEEV

>member
-102 AADLAKAV
+102 SADLAKAV

-144 TADTSNLDNYQDSD
+144 TADTSNLDNYQDSN

-185 RPQNSLTREQMAQIL
+185 RPQNSLTREQMAQII
-200 YNIFQK
+200 YNIFRK

-217 EAGNVMVNV
+217 EAGNVMINV

-440 VGHIVAADRGSVTVG
+440 VSHIVAADPGSVTVG

-466 KISQGSAANSGGSG
+466 KISQGSAAN
-480 GSSSGGSGSG
+480 
-490 GSSGGSS
+490 
-497 SGGSGSGGSSG
+497 SGGSSG

-549 DFQCDKPVTIQNGAV
+549 DFQCDKPVTIQNGAA

-602 GKARNNGVWYI
+602 GKAQNNGVWYI

-662 FRKSDRAT
+662 FRKSDRTT

-712 IADKEEEN
+712 VADKEEET

-729 TGPEWL
+729 AGPEWL

-769 LRAPHVSVQSHGT
+769 LRAPEVSVQSHGT
-782 IRNQGAYHVRTTD
+782 IRNQGDYQVETTY

-808 KVYVCGG
+808 NIRICGSG
-815 NTDYY
+815 IDYY
-820 YADGSVEKEED
+820 YSDGSVEKGGD
-831 SVTIT
+831 TVTIT
-836 GNADISSFGYRCA
+836 GNADISSSGYHGA

-864 IEYKNIHVCRD
+864 IAYDEIHVCCD
-875 PEAPENNH
+875 PESPENNH
-883 IILNQNV
+883 VILNKDV
-890 TLNRLE
+890 LLNRLE
-896 VCEGASL
+896 VYEGASL
-903 TIAENTTLTADLDIE
+903 TIAENTTLTAYLDIV

-929 GPDLQI
+929 GLNMGI
-935 SEEGRLINYGTLDLS
+935 CEEGLLVNYGTVDLS
-950 HDGGTSRLALWDGTL
+950 EYGTSQLALWRGTL

-972 VCNNTLTVNQGHGS
+972 VCNDTLAVGYGRGH

-997 IKSHDS
+997 TKSDDLYSRGGAVPEDS
-1003 YWSDGAID
+1003 PII
-1011 ENPAEVIV
+1011 IV
-1019 TGGAAVKNTAS
+1019 TGGATVKNTGFAT
-1030 AMVVGGK
+1030 VEGNK

-1046 KSYDEVHLCIVD
+1046 KSYDEVHLYIVD
-1058 KETVELPRS
+1058 ETVELPRS
-1067 LRVHQVDVRDDSTL
+1067 LRVHYIDVRDGSTL

-1128 TVTCNNLEIRD
+1128 TVTCNNLEIQD
-1139 SSYFNEETGEYEEG
+1139 SSYYNEETGEYEEG

-1206 GPVNSTTPQE
+1206 GPVNPRSSQD
-1216 NGFYCEYSVQL
+1216 NGFYCERPVQL

-1247 EAKEYMT
+1247 EADEYMT

-1272 NIAVTAPMTLTADL
+1272 DIAVTAPMTLTADL
-1286 ELPTGQNVEPMVR
+1286 ALSTGQNVNPMVE
-1299 FSELTVPEGVTLTAS
+1299 FSELTVPGGVTLTAS
-1314 AFWRCDTLNIEGGRV
+1314 AFWGCDTLNIEGGRV
-1329 EQRSGDTEIS
+1329 EQRSGSAQIS
-1339 RLSIQPGGTLQIN
+1339 QLSIQPGGTLQISA
-1352 EGARL
+1352 EARL
-1357 RGLQEADIAGTIV
+1357 WGLQEADIAGTIV
-1370 NEGKITINGT
+1370 NEGGITIEGT
-1380 YDYSSMPDFSWA
+1380 YDYSSMPDLSWA
-1392 DSIPGTVRK
+1392 DSIPGTVEKDIR
-1401 EMILRV
+1401 LRV

-1424 SVSVQCRSAAASA
+1424 SVSVQCRSTAASA
-1437 TDYVIDHDLDFGSRH
+1437 TDYVIDHDLDFGSRR
-1452 VYFREPVTIGK
+1452 VYFAEPVTIDKGVT
-1463 DAAVKGASIQF
+1463 VKGARIQF

-1485 SPSASFDRALTTEA
+1485 SPSASFDRTLTTEA

-1507 WTCSWAAAQINGMID
+1507 WTCSRADAQINGMID
-1522 LVGGEIT
+1522 LAGGYIY

-1538 SMQIQWHSERVED
+1538 SMQIQWHSEWVED
-1551 GDLSVLNRG
+1551 GDLLVLNRG
-1560 GYIACGDVVHQL
+1560 GYIACSDVVHQL
-1572 GHIEIPRD
+1572 GHIDIPRD
-1580 EKIEL
+1580 EKMALEGK
-1585 RSENAYYEVIG
+1585 NAYYEVIG
-1596 SLTNR
+1596 SLTNQ
-1601 GEICISWE
+1601 GEITIEEE

-1644 TILNRGTIQINEG
+1644 RIFNFGTIQINEG
-1657 GTLSNV
+1657 GTLLNTDGSIR
-1663 DGTITDEG
+1663 DHGTI
-1671 TVEGTVTE
+1671 EGTVTE

-1684 NQQAAETPKE
+1684 NQQAAETPEE
-1694 SRKAPEAVKGLAAPP
+1694 SWKAPEAVKGLAAPP

-1720 EAPSKQ
+1720 DPPSKQ

-1742 EPGLESG
+1742 ESGLENG
-1749 SDPTEKV
+1749 SDPAEKV